1 MSDYEVHAGDAGP
14 ADSLPLSLPSMRVR
28 YTPGPLLEADV
39 ETSPFVQV
47 RRWLAEALRAGVPEP
62 NAMVL
67 STAGVSG
74 EVSSRHV
81 LLKELDDLGFVFY
94 TNHSSRKAA
103 QIAERPYASLCFP
116 WYAMSRQVTVEGTVT
131 LLDRASVEQYW
142 HQRPRE
148 SQLGAWASEQS
159 RPVASREA
167 LHAQLEEVSRRF
179 GDGAAIPVPEQWG
192 GYRVV
197 PHRVELWQGQPGRLH
212 DRLVYLREE
221 IGGGWRLVRLQ
232 P

>member
-1 MSDYEVHAGDAGP
+1 MSDYEVHAGDTGP
-14 ADSLPLSLPSMRVR
+14 ADSPPLSLPAMRVR
-28 YTPGPLLEADV
+28 YTPGPLHEADV
-39 ETSPFVQV
+39 EAFPLGQV
-47 RRWLAEALRAGVPEP
+47 RRWLAEAMQAGVAEP

-67 STAGVSG
+67 STAGASG

-94 TNHSSRKAA
+94 TNLSSRKAA
-103 QIAERPYASLCFP
+103 QIAELPRASLCFP
-116 WYAMSRQVTVEGTVT
+116 WYAMSRQVSVEGSVT
-131 LLDRASVEQYW
+131 LLDRATVEQYW

-148 SQLGAWASEQS
+148 SQLGAWASDQS
-159 RPVASREA
+159 QPVASREA
-167 LHAQLEEVSRRF
+167 LHAQLAEVSARF
-179 GDGAAIPVPEQWG
+179 GDDEAIPVPDQWG

-212 DRLVYLREE
+212 DRLVYLRDEV
-221 IGGGWRLVRLQ
+221 GDGWRLVRLQ